1 MSFNKLRD
9 LFSVRSYQALGL
21 YQVLTGMKNYH
32 LILNTNLWIDGGTVF
47 LGFLFHLVIHMK

>member
-9 LFSVRSYQALGL
+9 LCSVRFYQALGL

-32 LILNTNLWIDGGTVF
+32 LMLNTNLWIDGGTVF
-47 LGFLFHLVIHMK
+47 LGFLFHLVIHIE